1 MALILPHAVC
11 IGAHQFLLVV
21 RPHGKEVAGDAK
33 RKMDAGAAAAA
44 ERIELSVARA
54 AKRAANSKRPLYT

>member
-1 MALILPHAVC
+1 MRTNFCLKYV
-11 IGAHQFLLVV
+11 
-21 RPHGKEVAGDAK
+21 HGKEVAGDAK

-44 ERIELSVARA
+44 ERTELLVARA